1 MAKDKMMEFY
11 RAGMER
17 AYRLYKEEGAEAL
30 EKEIRFRNTT
40 HINSPLLA
48 KEIDKSI
55 DEIKWHTIQ
64 TVMAMAIGVLYS
76 EFGFGKK
83 RIERFRDAFTEA
95 TSGLED
101 GIVTWADICLN
112 IEDLTGVKVD
122 LIDRLSKDT
131 GMIREG

>member
-17 AYRLYKEEGAEAL
+17 AYRLYKEEGPEAL
-30 EKEIRFRNTT
+30 EKEIMFRNTT

-48 KEIDKSI
+48 KEIDRSI
-55 DEIKWHTIQ
+55 GEIKWHTIQ

-83 RIERFRDAFTEA
+83 RIERFRDAFAEA
-95 TSGLED
+95 TGGLEE
-101 GIVTWADICLN
+101 GIVTWADICCN

-122 LIDRLSKDT
+122 LLERLEWKT
-131 GMIREG
+131 GMIRET